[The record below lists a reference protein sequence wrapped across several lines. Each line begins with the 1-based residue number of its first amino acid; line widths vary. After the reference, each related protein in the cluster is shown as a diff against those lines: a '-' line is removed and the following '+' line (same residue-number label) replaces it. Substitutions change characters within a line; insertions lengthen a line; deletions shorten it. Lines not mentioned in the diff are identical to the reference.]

1 MITKDDIRITKGS
14 YNTDGKFWYYPEIR
28 KKSHLWI
35 FGDSYSWEHV
45 YAVNYKTLSWSSK
58 LHAISPH
65 NEFALQ
71 TFLKE
76 CYDWAKYYESQE
88 NWKLTNYEEYHKVY
102 ELSDSIRRNHNNN
115 VYFK

>member
-1 MITKDDIRITKGS
+1 MITKDDIRITKCS
-14 YNTDGKFWYYPEIR
+14 YNTDGRYWYSPEIR
-28 KKSHLWI
+28 KKHHSLF

-65 NEFALQ
+65 NEVALQ

-76 CYDWAKYYESQE
+76 CYDWAKYYESQKD
-88 NWKLTNYEEYHKVY
+88 WKLVNYEEYNKVCK
-102 ELSDSIRRNHNNN
+102 LSDSIRRNHNNN